1 MPTRSALFFL
11 FLFLVGVP
19 VAAAV
24 YLGTIGLDRERAMLV
39 ERERAAME
47 QRADEVRDALVR
59 KLQALYRSELE
70 RPPSAYEALAN
81 DRRRPT
87 QDYFQFDGARLSAGT
102 EAAVPQDVQALL
114 RSNWARTALET
125 LDATSFQLQG
135 DLAVRGVALG
145 DTRVLQGFR
154 IDVGL
159 IERRFLDPAS
169 PERVVPRFDERLERV
184 EVVPDDARLR
194 VQGDGPFGL
203 PTTLYR
209 HIVPAARNGEPV
221 LIPAGYVLALGVH
234 PAAALAKD
242 LEAVEGR
249 LAWTLGL
256 VAFVVILGMLFLWR
270 ALRAETR
277 LAARKADFVNAVSH
291 ELRTPLTSI
300 RMYAD
305 MLKEGWVKDEETAR
319 DYFALISAES
329 ERLARLVNNVLD
341 FSRIEKG
348 KKSFRMQVGD
358 PAPVVR
364 DVAEVLRPY
373 LKEKGF
379 ELALEVPESLP
390 ACSFDKDALTQILVN
405 LIDNAVK
412 YGEKEVRLEAEAKDG
427 DIVVRVLDR
436 GPGVAADERQKIFD
450 PFQRGTGV
458 APGGGSGLGLA
469 LVKHYATAHKGSIEV
484 GAREGGGAAFTLRL
498 ATLEAG
504 ARKS

>member
-24 YLGTIGLDRERAMLV
+24 YLGTIGLDRERAMLI

-47 QRADEVRDALVR
+47 RRADEVRDALVR
-59 KLQALYRSELE
+59 KLQALYQAELA
-70 RPPSAYEALAN
+70 RPASAYEGLGN

-87 QDYFQFDGARLSAGT
+87 QDYFQFDGAQLRAGT
-102 EAAVPQDVQALL
+102 DAPVPRDVAALAKSD
-114 RSNWARTALET
+114 WARAALDTGTPLDPSSFT
-125 LDATSFQLQG
+125 LHG
-135 DLAVRGVALG
+135 DLAVRGVPRG
-145 DTRVLQGFR
+145 NTRLLQGFR
-154 IDVGL
+154 IDVGR
-159 IERRFLDPAS
+159 IERRLLDPAS

-194 VQGDGPFGL
+194 VHGDGPFGL
-203 PTTLYR
+203 PTMLYR

-221 LIPAGYVLALGVH
+221 LIPAGYLLALAVH

-256 VAFVVILGMLFLWR
+256 VAFVVILGILFLWR

-277 LAARKADFVNAVSH
+277 LATRKADFVNAVSH

-348 KKSFRMQVGD
+348 KKFFRMQVGD

-379 ELALEVPESLP
+379 ELALDVPETLP
-390 ACSFDKDALTQILVN
+390 ACNFDKDALTQILVN
-405 LIDNAVK
+405 LMDNAVK
-412 YGEKEVRLEAEAKDG
+412 YGKTEVRLEAEAKDG
-427 DIVVRVLDR
+427 DVILRVLDR
-436 GPGVAADERQKIFD
+436 GPGVPADEREKIFA

-458 APGGGSGLGLA
+458 SGGGGSGLGLA
-469 LVKHYATAHKGSIEV
+469 LVKHYATAHRGRIEV
-484 GAREGGGAAFTLRL
+484 AARDGGGAVFAFHVPV
-498 ATLEAG
+498 AVG
-504 ARKS
+504 